1 MSKQTEHELRLVA
14 GVMEKHL
21 SNVRVVRA
29 GMDRD
34 AIVYDTPT
42 SDGKRFGPLHDER
55 DLARLVG
62 AIGTIG
68 IELHRTHWAD
78 GSTSTRFRR
87 LVKTEWREGQT
98 LKGNDPEVTYRAIVE
113 ALVAKEKGD
122 A

>member
-1 MSKQTEHELRLVA
+1 MSEQTEHELRLVA

-55 DLARLVG
+55 DLARLVDAMQG
-62 AIGTIG
+62 DGYHVRREHFTDCSHSCFVDRGDKRHIGSASSR
-68 IELHRTHWAD
+68 RTDLEA
-78 GSTSTRFRR
+78 
-87 LVKTEWREGQT
+87 
-98 LKGNDPEVTYRAIVE
+98 TYRACVE
-113 ALVAKEKGD
+113 ALVEKEKRD
-122 A
+122 AT